1 MRLAKILAGVLAT
14 TILAA
19 AGCSAEGPGLEDERA
34 AESVTAP
41 NPDVWYVLEAKHSG
55 KALDVSAG
63 STADGANVQQW
74 EMNGTAAQQWRF
86 ESVGAGL
93 YVIRSRVSGK
103 VLDVQDLSK
112 NEGANVQQWSYG
124 GGTNQ
129 QWFLDDAGAGFVY
142 VRARHSG
149 MYLDVAW
156 ASKAS
161 GANVAQVRF
170 YGSDAQKWR
179 FVGPTSAGGSTP
191 TPAPTPTSAPAAGP
205 MTTRLRITNNCAA
218 PIWVAH
224 SDNVPDTQN
233 VQLAR
238 GQSHDYAI
246 PDAGLSATRFW
257 PKTGCNG
264 AGHDCKVGD
273 SGEGGGKPCPAT
285 GCQPPVDSK
294 FEATFAPVGGAAQ
307 TWYNLSQVDG
317 YTLPFK
323 VVPRGVGAEQGSC
336 VSSDCSGLSLD
347 RCPGGEDLS
356 GGRYP
361 SYAHEDLRVRDAA
374 GNVVA
379 CMAPCKKW
387 NYPAPWG
394 LGRSESDDPGLHLC
408 CPTPIDPTSGQCT
421 IANRCMTSGACSN
434 AADPVSVVHT
444 GYVAAMRSM
453 CPSAYSYAYD
463 DAAGLHACASQTG
476 FEVIFCP

>member
-1 MRLAKILAGVLAT
+1 MRLAKLLAAVLAT
-14 TILAA
+14 TILPALA
-19 AGCSAEGPGLEDERA
+19 VTSGAGCSAEAVGPDEQR
-34 AESVTAP
+34 ESEAVPA
-41 NPDVWYVLEAKHSG
+41 NVWFVLEAKHSG
-55 KALDVSAG
+55 KALDVSSG

-74 EMNGTAAQQWRF
+74 EKNGTAAQQWRF
-86 ESVGAGL
+86 ESVGAGY

-103 VLDVQDLSK
+103 VLDVQNWSR

-124 GGTNQ
+124 GGQNQ
-129 QWFLDDAGAGFVY
+129 QWSLDDAGAGYVY

-179 FVGPTSAGGSTP
+179 LVGATS
-191 TPAPTPTSAPAAGP
+191 PAPAPEPAPVGEAP
-205 MTTRLRITNNCAA
+205 MTTRLRITNRCAA
-218 PIWVAH
+218 PIWIAH
-224 SDNVPDTQN
+224 SDNVPDPQN
-233 VQLAR
+233 IQLGR

-246 PDAGLSATRFW
+246 PDSGLSATRFW

-294 FEATFAPVGGAAQ
+294 FEATFAPKGAAAQ

-336 VSSDCSGLSLD
+336 VSSDCSKLSLD

-356 GGRYP
+356 GGGRY
-361 SYAHEDLRVRDAA
+361 SSFAHEDLRVRDAA

-394 LGRSESDDPGLHLC
+394 LGQPESADPGLHLC
-408 CPTPIDPTSGQCT
+408 CPTPIDPVSGQCT
-421 IANRCMTSGACSN
+421 AANHCMTSGACSN
-434 AADPVSVVHT
+434 AADPLSVVHT

-463 DAAGLHACASQTG
+463 DAAGLHACSSQTG
-476 FEVIFCP
+476 FEVTFCP